1 MASRILK
8 HKKFV
13 VFTFI
18 LLAVISIFAQFT
30 VSVNYNLTEYLP
42 EDSPSTI
49 AMEVM
54 EEEFE
59 DSIQNAR
66 VMIHDVSIQE
76 ALVFKE
82 KLNEIDGVTNVDWL
96 DDAIDIKMPIEM
108 AEESTVETYYQD
120 DTALISFTIEEEREV
135 EVTDKIYALI
145 GEENAMDGEAVDTA
159 VSQKMTGSETM
170 FAAAI
175 LIPIIILILV
185 LSTTSWMEPV
195 FFLTAIGISVLINL
209 GSNIFL
215 GEVSFITQ
223 SVAPLLQLA
232 VSLDYAIFLL
242 HSFQDYRKKTENP
255 EEAMR
260 LAMKR
265 SFPAITASASTTFFG
280 FIALSFMNF
289 EIGADLGINLVKGIA
304 LSYITVIVFLPAFT
318 VMFYKWIDKTRHK
331 ALLPSKWHIGKFV
344 IKLRIPML
352 ILVLLIIVPAFMA
365 QSQTNFIFGMGE
377 LPENT
382 RTGNDALQIEET
394 FGEYTPVI
402 ILAPRGDLSREEQLT
417 QELRSLENVTSTISY
432 TDTVSTAI
440 PPEYLEDAV
449 TDQFF
454 SENYSRII
462 INTNAGSDGEE
473 AFQLVETIQNK
484 TEHYYG
490 DEAYVLGESATLYDT
505 KVTVERD
512 NILVNVMTVVSIAI
526 VLLISF
532 RSISMPVVLLL
543 TIQASVWVNLSI
555 PYFTGTALVFIGYL
569 IISTVQLAATV
580 DYGILLTEDYV
591 QNRKKMSAL
600 EAIKKSINE
609 KVFSIA
615 VSASI
620 LTIVGFVLSFT
631 STNPIVSDIG
641 LLLGRGALMAFILV
655 ICFLPALLLTFD
667 KFIRKTTW

>member
-8 HKKFV
+8 HRKSVVITFV
-13 VFTFI
+13 
-18 LLAVISIFAQFT
+18 LLAIISIFAQFT

-42 EDSPSTI
+42 DDSPSTI

-66 VMIHDVSIQE
+66 VMIQDVSIQE

-82 KLNEIDGVTNVDWL
+82 ELNNIDGVTNVDWL

-108 AEESTVETYYQD
+108 AEEGTVESYYQD

-135 EVTDKIYALI
+135 EVTDQIYALI

-209 GSNIFL
+209 GTNIFL

-318 VMFYKWIDKTRHK
+318 VMFYKWIDKTKHK
-331 ALLPSKWHIGKFV
+331 ALLPSTWNIGKFV

-352 ILVLLIIVPAFMA
+352 ILVLLFIVPAFMA

-382 RTGNDALQIEET
+382 RAGSDALQIEET

-402 ILAPRGDLSREEQLT
+402 ILAPRGDISREEQLT
-417 QELRSLENVTSTISY
+417 QDLRSLEDVTSTISY
-432 TDTVSTAI
+432 TDAVSTAI

-462 INTNAGSDGEE
+462 ANTNAGSDGEE
-473 AFQLVETIQNK
+473 AFQLVETIQDI
-484 TEHYYG
+484 TEQYYG
-490 DEAYVLGESATLYDT
+490 DEAYVLGESVTLYDT

-512 NILVNVMTVVSIAI
+512 NTLVNIMTVVAIAI

-532 RSISMPVVLLL
+532 RSISLPVVLLL
-543 TIQASVWVNLSI
+543 TIQASVWINLSI

-609 KVFSIA
+609 KTFSIA

-667 KFIRKTTW
+667 KFIQKTTR

>member
-120 DTALISFTIEEEREV
+120 DTALISLTIEEEREV

-209 GSNIFL
+209 GTNIFL

-280 FIALSFMNF
+280 FIALSFMDF

-344 IKLRIPML
+344 INLRIPML

-382 RTGNDALQIEET
+382 RAGSDALQIEET

-402 ILAPRGDLSREEQLT
+402 ILAPRGDLSREEQLI
-417 QELRSLENVTSTISY
+417 QELRNLVNVTSTISY
-432 TDTVSTAI
+432 TDAVSTAI
-440 PPEYLEDAV
+440 PPEYLENTV
-449 TDQFF
+449 TEQFF

-462 INTNAGSDGEE
+462 VNTNAGSDGEE
-473 AFQLVETIQNK
+473 AFQLVETIQDK

-512 NILVNVMTVVSIAI
+512 NTLVNVMTVVSIAI

-543 TIQASVWVNLSI
+543 TIQASVWINLSI